1 MSGVSQTTLQIH
13 FIMTHVYILQGFLFV
28 LLQLHAPQVWP
39 GMWKVIYQ
47 EFNVFFTLKTDYAM

>member
-1 MSGVSQTTLQIH
+1 
-13 FIMTHVYILQGFLFV
+13 MTHVYILQGFLFV
-28 LLQLHAPQVWP
+28 LLKLRVPQVWP